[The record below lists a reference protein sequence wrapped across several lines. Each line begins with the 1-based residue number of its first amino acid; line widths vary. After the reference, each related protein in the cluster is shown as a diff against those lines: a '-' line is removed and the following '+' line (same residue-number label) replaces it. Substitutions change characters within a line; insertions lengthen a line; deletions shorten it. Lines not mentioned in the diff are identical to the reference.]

1 VTTKADQRLLKLAII
16 STLAL
21 ITAVLIVPAY
31 ADATANLAV
40 SAEVNASCTISTTD
54 LSFGTYDGI
63 FAHASQHLTE
73 TATVTTNCTAGSIVV
88 ITMGGGVYPAWR
100 RPRGIIRSMKNEGSN
115 SYLKYDIYADAGHTF
130 QWNYDQVRMSSVT
143 GAVGNGAPQEMT
155 IYGKVFKNQKDAA
168 VGSYTD
174 TVSIGVN
181 Y

>member
-1 VTTKADQRLLKLAII
+1 MKTKTGQRSLKLAII
-16 STLAL
+16 SAIAL
-21 ITAVLIVPAY
+21 STAALTVPAY
-31 ADATANLAV
+31 ADATGNLAV
-40 SAEVNASCTISTTD
+40 SASVSASCTISSTN

-155 IYGKVFKNQKDAA
+155 IYGKVFKNQGDAET
-168 VGSYTD
+168 GSYTD
-174 TVSIGVN
+174 TVNIGVN

>member
-1 VTTKADQRLLKLAII
+1 MTTKADQKLLKLAII

-63 FAHASQHLTE
+63 FTHASQHLTE

-115 SYLKYDIYADAGHTF
+115 SYLKYEIYADAGRTF
-130 QWNYDQVRMSSVT
+130 VWSWDRFRMSSVASVTGT
-143 GAVGNGAPQEMT
+143 GASQDMT
-155 IYGKVFKNQKDAA
+155 VYGKVFKNQKDAA
-168 VGSYTD
+168 AGSYTD

>member
-1 VTTKADQRLLKLAII
+1 MSKKIGQRSLNLAII
-16 STLAL
+16 STIAL
-21 ITAVLIVPAY
+21 STAALTVPAY
-31 ADATANLAV
+31 ADATANLTV
-40 SAEVNASCTISTTD
+40 SASVGTSCTISSTD

-73 TATVTTNCTAGSIVV
+73 TATVTTNCTTGSIVV

-168 VGSYTD
+168 AGSYTD
-174 TVSIGVN
+174 TVTIGVH